1 MQAQVAQVTL
11 GEPLGR
17 LGDEHLPAVARRHDP
32 GGSVHVHADIT
43 VLADKRL
50 AGVDPDSNANRPLS
64 QRRLPRRC
72 RGQCI
77 LHTPERDEQRVAP
90 RVHLHSGVRGERLP
104 QHPPMLRQHFRVRLG
119 PSSCSKAVEPS
130 ISVKRN
136 VTVPE
141 GVLASRR
148 TSTES
153 SVSADWARRGPSG
166 GRLVAAAAVA
176 QHP

>member
-1 MQAQVAQVTL
+1 VQAQVAQVTL

-77 LHTPERDEQRVAP
+77 LHTPERDEQRVAL
-90 RVHLHSGVRGERLP
+90 RVHLHPGVRGERLP

-119 PSSCSKAVEPS
+119 PELVQQSGRTLDIGEEERDGAGRECSHRGARQRSPASAPTGLDEVL
-130 ISVKRN
+130 RA
-136 VTVPE
+136 
-141 GVLASRR
+141 GV
-148 TSTES
+148 
-153 SVSADWARRGPSG
+153 
-166 GRLVAAAAVA
+166 
-176 QHP
+176 